1 MADVEIARS
10 RDDVPTHMAARFYY
24 ETHLFTD
31 REGKLHFTFEVPNAL
46 GQGRPFTRYS
56 RPETDE
62 AAYAALD
69 AAIVACEAILNERAV
84 PYTLEP
90 KYVD

>member
-1 MADVEIARS
+1 MPDVEIARS
-10 RDDVPTHMAARFYY
+10 RNTAPTYMAARFYY

-31 REGKLHFTFEVPNAL
+31 REGKLHFTFEVPHAL
-46 GQGRPFTRYS
+46 GQGTPFTRYS
-56 RPETDE
+56 RPEDAE